1 MFDLSKLQ
9 KTEMCY
15 LLSAKMPYA
24 FYYDC
29 NNDEIDTLSFGQQYD
44 NYKLGIDYEIMIYKN
59 SIMHLFFN
67 GKDRVYFI
75 NNKGAIKMFI
85 EVNDTQE
92 FYIRY
97 RVLKELKPLSESK
110 IKEFIEYIKEYEE

>member
-9 KTEMCY
+9 NNEMCY
-15 LLSAKMPYA
+15 LLTAKMPCA
-24 FYYDC
+24 FYYNC
-29 NNDEIDTLSFGQQYD
+29 NNGEIDTWSFGKQYD
-44 NYKLGIDYEIMIYKN
+44 NYKLGVDYEIMIRKN

-67 GKDRVYFI
+67 GKDRVYFM
-75 NNKGAIKMFI
+75 NSKGAIKMYI

-97 RVLKELKPLSESK
+97 SGLKELKPLSELK
-110 IKEFIEYIKEYEE
+110 IKEFIEYIKEFEE

>member
-15 LLSAKMPYA
+15 LLSTKMPCT
-24 FYYDC
+24 FYYNC
-29 NNDEIDTLSFGQQYD
+29 NNGEIDTWSFGKQYD
-44 NYKLGIDYEIMIYKN
+44 NYKIGIDYEIMIHKN
-59 SIMHLFFN
+59 SIIHLFFN

-75 NNKGAIKMFI
+75 NNKGAIKMYV
-85 EVNDTQE
+85 EVNDTKE

-97 RVLKELKPLSESK
+97 RSLKELKPLPQLK
-110 IKEFIEYIKEYEE
+110 IKEFIEYIKEFEE

>member
-24 FYYDC
+24 FYYNC
-29 NNDEIDTLSFGQQYD
+29 NDGEIDTFSFGQQYGD
-44 NYKLGIDYEIMIYKN
+44 YKLGVDYTILIRKN

-67 GKDRVYFI
+67 GDDRVYFMD
-75 NNKGAIKMFI
+75 NKGGIRMYI
-85 EVNDTQE
+85 EVNDTKE
-92 FYIRY
+92 FYIKY
-97 RVLKELKPLSESK
+97 RSLKELKPLSELK
-110 IKEFIEYIKEYEE
+110 IKEFIEYIKEFEE